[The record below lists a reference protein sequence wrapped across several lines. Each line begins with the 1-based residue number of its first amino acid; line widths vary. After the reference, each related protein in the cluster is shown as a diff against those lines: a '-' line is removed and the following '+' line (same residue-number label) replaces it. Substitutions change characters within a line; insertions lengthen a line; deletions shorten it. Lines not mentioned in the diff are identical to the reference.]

1 MLISS
6 TYRRSTR
13 HVTPTLIFSK
23 RVLSRT
29 GWGMELKFPHSVTQ
43 HQHQERN
50 NSTHNCRN
58 AQLVSA
64 QVSFT
69 HTKTHVLSGL
79 DKLRSGGHAAIGV
92 GVGKRLLRG
101 TFRTLIPLSLELFYP
116 NGRWGMSWIH
126 MESRREKYWDLQN
139 MSGKLCRFC

>member
-1 MLISS
+1 
-6 TYRRSTR
+6 
-13 HVTPTLIFSK
+13 
-23 RVLSRT
+23 
-29 GWGMELKFPHSVTQ
+29 MELKFPHSVTQ

-69 HTKTHVLSGL
+69 HTKTRVLSGL
-79 DKLRSGGHAAIGV
+79 DKLRSGGHAAIGDAK
-92 GVGKRLLRG
+92 GKRLLRG

-116 NGRWGMSWIH
+116 HGIEEGKILGST
-126 MESRREKYWDLQN
+126 KYEW
-139 MSGKLCRFC
+139 

>member
-1 MLISS
+1 MGHGIEIPPFG
-6 TYRRSTR
+6 YA
-13 HVTPTLIFSK
+13 TPT
-23 RVLSRT
+23 
-29 GWGMELKFPHSVTQ
+29 
-43 HQHQERN
+43 QERN

-69 HTKTHVLSGL
+69 HTKTRVLSGL

-101 TFRTLIPLSLELFYP
+101 TFRTLIPLSLSNYF
-116 NGRWGMSWIH
+116 IQ
-126 MESRREKYWDLQN
+126 MEGGECRGSTWNRG
-139 MSGKLCRFC
+139 GKNIGIYKI